1 MKKWKAF
8 LLRLPV
14 YLALV
19 AVVGVGIWNW
29 WKQFGLP
36 EQLQEILPTQPPP
49 AEQGIPPEQLVKNI
63 LSIGDTFAFQTF
75 GNICRIDKK

>member
-36 EQLQEILPTQPPP
+36 EQL
-49 AEQGIPPEQLVKNI
+49 VKNI